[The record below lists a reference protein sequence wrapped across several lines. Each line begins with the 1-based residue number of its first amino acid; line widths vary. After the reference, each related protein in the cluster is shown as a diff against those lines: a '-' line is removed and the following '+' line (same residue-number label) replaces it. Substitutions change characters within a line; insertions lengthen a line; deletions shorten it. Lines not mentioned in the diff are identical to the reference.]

1 MSETLS
7 GAAYA
12 IHLTNSI
19 TGAGDAE
26 DAKWRKKSADSGCRR
41 VCLKAYYG
49 QPPTSNRTCTD
60 CNTATQ

>member
-1 MSETLS
+1 MPKTPH
-7 GAAYA
+7 GDRG
-12 IHLTNSI
+12 
-19 TGAGDAE
+19 TGEKG
-26 DAKWRKKSADSGCRR
+26 ADSGCRR